1 MKLCDG
7 VNIPTILKKGEKLL
21 VYIPIDV
28 AEAMLI
34 DEGDEVSFVK
44 DNDGTFKISKVGM
57 EGVHKSKE
65 FDNARNITL
74 NTDELAV
81 LKRLDTIRYSN
92 RTKDTIKQIFDL
104 EEQKILQVML
114 KRGIIT
120 LFKKSPEDEQHYS
133 ISKDVYDKFLY
144 GKREYKFKRPDP
156 IDASAVKPPVKKMV
170 SESIQEP
177 KVEKAWELK
186 LKEQNK
192 YAEILESKGYIV
204 LNNDVEASSLST
216 LMEES
221 IRRGLVLGTRAFNK
235 KFYVGLRS
243 YIAKNSAKIMKVLE
257 TGSAPISKISKES
270 GIEEEGARTIL
281 YLMAESGDIAEVR
294 KDVFSIA

>member
-1 MKLCDG
+1 M
-7 VNIPTILKKGEKLL
+7 E
-21 VYIPIDV
+21 V
-28 AEAMLI
+28 AKAMLI

-44 DNDGTFKISKVGM
+44 DSDGTFKIAKIGL
-57 EGVHKSKE
+57 EGVHKPKE
-65 FDNARNITL
+65 FDNARTVIL
-74 NTDELAV
+74 NPEELAV

-104 EEQKILQVML
+104 EEQKILQAML

-120 LFKKSPEDEQHYS
+120 LFKKNPEDEQHYS
-133 ISKDVYDKFLY
+133 ISKDIYDKFLY
-144 GKREYKFKRPDP
+144 GKREYKFKRPDSLDVP
-156 IDASAVKPPVKKMV
+156 AAKQPVKKIV
-170 SESIQEP
+170 PESIQEP

-257 TGSAPISKISKES
+257 DGSATISKISKES

>member
-1 MKLCDG
+1 M
-7 VNIPTILKKGEKLL
+7 E
-21 VYIPIDV
+21 V
-28 AEAMLI
+28 AKAMLI

-44 DNDGTFKISKVGM
+44 DNDGTFKIAKIGL
-57 EGVHKSKE
+57 EGVHKPKE
-65 FDNARNITL
+65 FDNARTVIL
-74 NTDELAV
+74 NPEELAV

-104 EEQKILQVML
+104 EEQKILQAML

-120 LFKKSPEDEQHYS
+120 LFKKNPEDEQHYS
-133 ISKDVYDKFLY
+133 ISKDIYDKFLY
-144 GKREYKFKRPDP
+144 GKREYKFKRPDSLDVP
-156 IDASAVKPPVKKMV
+156 AAKQPVKKIV
-170 SESIQEP
+170 PESIQEP

-243 YIAKNSAKIMKVLE
+243 YIAKNSVKIMKVLE
-257 TGSAPISKISKES
+257 NGSAPISKISKES

>member
-1 MKLCDG
+1 M
-7 VNIPTILKKGEKLL
+7 E
-21 VYIPIDV
+21 V
-28 AEAMLI
+28 AKAMLI

-44 DNDGTFKISKVGM
+44 DSDGTFKIAKIGL
-57 EGVHKSKE
+57 EGVHKPKE
-65 FDNARNITL
+65 FDNAKTVIL
-74 NTDELAV
+74 NPEELAV

-104 EEQKILQVML
+104 EEQKILQAML

-120 LFKKSPEDEQHYS
+120 LFKKNPEDEQHYS
-133 ISKDVYDKFLY
+133 ISKDIYDKFLY
-144 GKREYKFKRPDP
+144 GKREYKFKRPDSLDVP
-156 IDASAVKPPVKKMV
+156 AAKQPVKKIV
-170 SESIQEP
+170 PESIQEP

-257 TGSAPISKISKES
+257 NGSAPISKISKES

>member
-1 MKLCDG
+1 M
-7 VNIPTILKKGEKLL
+7 E
-21 VYIPIDV
+21 V
-28 AEAMLI
+28 AKAMLI

-44 DNDGTFKISKVGM
+44 DSDGTFKIAKIGL
-57 EGVHKSKE
+57 EGVHKPKE
-65 FDNARNITL
+65 FDNARTVIL
-74 NTDELAV
+74 NPEELAV

-104 EEQKILQVML
+104 EEQKILQAML

-120 LFKKSPEDEQHYS
+120 LFKKNPEDEQHYS
-133 ISKDVYDKFLY
+133 ISKDIYDKFLY
-144 GKREYKFKRPDP
+144 GKREYKFKRPDSLDVP
-156 IDASAVKPPVKKMV
+156 AAKQPVKKIV
-170 SESIQEP
+170 PESIQEP

-257 TGSAPISKISKES
+257 NGSAPISKISKES

>member
-1 MKLCDG
+1 M
-7 VNIPTILKKGEKLL
+7 E
-21 VYIPIDV
+21 V
-28 AEAMLI
+28 AKAMLI

-44 DNDGTFKISKVGM
+44 DSDGTFKIAKIGL
-57 EGVHKSKE
+57 EGVHKPKE
-65 FDNARNITL
+65 FDNAKTVIL
-74 NTDELAV
+74 NPEELAV

-104 EEQKILQVML
+104 EEQKILQAML

-120 LFKKSPEDEQHYS
+120 LFKKNPEDEQHYS
-133 ISKDVYDKFLY
+133 ISKDIYDKFLY
-144 GKREYKFKRPDP
+144 GKREYKFKRPDSLDVP
-156 IDASAVKPPVKKMV
+156 AAKQPVKKIV
-170 SESIQEP
+170 PESIQEP

-243 YIAKNSAKIMKVLE
+243 YIAKNSVKIMKVLE
-257 TGSAPISKISKES
+257 NGSAPISKISKES